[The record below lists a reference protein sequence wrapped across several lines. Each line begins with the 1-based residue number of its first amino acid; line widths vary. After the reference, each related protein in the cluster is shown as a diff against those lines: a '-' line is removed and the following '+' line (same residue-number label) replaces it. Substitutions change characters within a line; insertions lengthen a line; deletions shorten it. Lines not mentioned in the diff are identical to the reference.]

1 MIFFGGKTQRF
12 REISSNNHLYDT
24 RDKKNY
30 KVVCKAST
38 ATNKQYAAS
47 QPRGGIHFIDE
58 SGQQPVVHFACFVPL
73 GSMMIV
79 AQLPSRSKTL
89 LAKRCTSALVSDLI
103 ASR

>member
-1 MIFFGGKTQRF
+1 MKLGQT
-12 REISSNNHLYDT
+12 SPMYDT
-24 RDKKNY
+24 RDKKIY